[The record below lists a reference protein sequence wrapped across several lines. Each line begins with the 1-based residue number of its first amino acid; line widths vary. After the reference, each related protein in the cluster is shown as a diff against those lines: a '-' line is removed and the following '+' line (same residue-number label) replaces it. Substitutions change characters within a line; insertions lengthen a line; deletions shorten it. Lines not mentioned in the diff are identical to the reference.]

1 MTKLALPD
9 DDATRIMDEEL
20 QRLAVLGTGNKDIA
34 RMWQARRASNDPDNY
49 YHGGYPGL
57 GAGGILQP
65 ADATGYVSFRRVAQ
79 EMKMERMIL
88 ERTGDHSSVYIT
100 HNVSLARTHAAGWS
114 NWHYLQTGE
123 REAGAVYKVIPL
135 DLVIPDCVYP
145 VCCCLT
151 GHDPGN
157 PCCAKVKSAMVS
169 YVLQAEVWPIVSPG
183 WSTFL
188 SVMAIAYSQWLVVNK
203 NEG

>member
-79 EMKMERMIL
+79 EMKMERMIP

-100 HNVSLARTHAAGWS
+100 HNVSL
-114 NWHYLQTGE
+114 
-123 REAGAVYKVIPL
+123 
-135 DLVIPDCVYP
+135 
-145 VCCCLT
+145 
-151 GHDPGN
+151 
-157 PCCAKVKSAMVS
+157 
-169 YVLQAEVWPIVSPG
+169 
-183 WSTFL
+183 
-188 SVMAIAYSQWLVVNK
+188 
-203 NEG
+203 